1 MMLKLSICLR
11 NAIAMFALVLAF
23 TVNSFAQEATMERF
37 DIEAFKR
44 NLIEHNG
51 VFLLPDGTK
60 IRQFEI
66 SEGGY
71 IEDRIP
77 PQSAYTY
84 RKLFNAQG
92 QLMATTQEFYSF
104 FVGTTKRYD
113 GHGNVIKEE
122 SEDDGFE
129 FSVEDLAAKML
140 ADYQIDIMNSD
151 NVYRLARGIYST
163 DPLVSYYLVDCY
175 DHTSPAPD
183 QAVIA
188 FLVNGT
194 TGEVLHMIHTNTMRP
209 ASVIDAYFQKLAD
222 TPKEGQ

>member
-1 MMLKLSICLR
+1 
-11 NAIAMFALVLAF
+11 
-23 TVNSFAQEATMERF
+23 
-37 DIEAFKR
+37 
-44 NLIEHNG
+44 
-51 VFLLPDGTK
+51 
-60 IRQFEI
+60 
-66 SEGGY
+66 
-71 IEDRIP
+71 
-77 PQSAYTY
+77 
-84 RKLFNAQG
+84 
-92 QLMATTQEFYSF
+92 MATTQEFYSF

-188 FLVNGT
+188 FLVNVT
-194 TGEVLHMIHTNTMRP
+194 TEKYAYDSYQYDAYLP
-209 ASVIDAYFQKLAD
+209 SVIHAYFQKLLRR
-222 TPKEGQ
+222 PKKASDAQAFNLCA